1 MFLDEELKVEK
12 PVIVQLIQQG
22 FRCVL
27 GTARTYTGQTFYAN
41 YCSLIA
47 AKGRQYHA

>member
-1 MFLDEELKVEK
+1 MMFHDEELKVEQ
-12 PVIVQLIQQG
+12 PAIVQLIQQG

-27 GTARTYTGQTFYAN
+27 GTTQAYAGQTFYAN

-47 AKGRQYHA
+47 AKGR